1 VASAPAAVQEQV
13 AKTPTWRIRPAETRE
28 AAHRRVVAWEPR
40 IKEMLRPEP
49 VAIRRRQDEE
59 AAWQGGQRPPVARE
73 LRGKGALRPELAAVR
88 RQQEEAA

>member
-1 VASAPAAVQEQV
+1 MASAPAAVQEQV

-40 IKEMLRPEP
+40 IKEM
-49 VAIRRRQDEE
+49 
-59 AAWQGGQRPPVARE
+59 
-73 LRGKGALRPELAAVR
+73 ALRPELAAVR